1 MESDKPP
8 VRSVLL
14 TGKVAVFSFAALL
27 LAGAAILWTYHLDL
41 SRLVAIRLLDRSGLG
56 PVTLMVDR
64 VNMSELRARDISL
77 YGGSIRIAGL
87 ALTYNPLRLVA
98 GVLDR
103 AEISGLQMT
112 MVKAGDDITVGGVP
126 FRSATSTGGA
136 AATGEFKIG
145 AIRIAGAHVVFES
158 AGDRLEAIFSTDF
171 ALSGAGIRN
180 ASVAADIAML
190 VTGTA
195 QSAHIVVPD
204 FAVLPEGG
212 GGMRLRFDKM
222 TIRPKDLSWTVV
234 DLGGEMV
241 WGVDPLVAKIGSGRV
256 ASTRSPPALV
266 PLAISGDAAMT
277 GSRID
282 FALHVEAEAIGKN
295 AKIAMQATGSHDRT
309 SGIGATAVTVAPV
322 MFRVGGVQPRDF
334 VPALGDALPRLAGSV
349 ALAGGV
355 TWRGTSVSPALI
367 LQLANGAFEPESARF
382 SQIHGDIEVTGLWPV
397 TTAPGQV
404 LNGVVEAGGLV
415 PADAAL
421 TFHLLPKPAL
431 SIESIRMDFA
441 GGQITAA
448 PFIIGPARSS
458 FATVIGL
465 RQIDLGA
472 VLKLIGVNG
481 LSGSGHIDG
490 GIPVAISGGKIVLR
504 EGKLAASGP
513 GVLQLRSDALPGQI
527 TDAGESMTLALQA
540 LSDFHYDILTMDL
553 AESATG
559 DGTIALKIQGRN
571 PAVLDGRP
579 FNLNITLESN
589 FDRLIDIVYR
599 SMTVTQELLRRT
611 TGSTQQ

>member
-1 MESDKPP
+1 MT
-8 VRSVLL
+8 L
-14 TGKVAVFSFAALL
+14 TWKITGFSFAALL
-27 LAGAAILWTYHLDL
+27 LAGTAILWTYHLDL
-41 SRLVAIRLLDRSGLG
+41 SRLIAIRLLDRSGLG

-64 VNMSELRARDISL
+64 VNMSELRAHDISL
-77 YGGSIRIAGL
+77 YGGSIRIADL
-87 ALTYNPLRLVA
+87 ALTYSPLRLVT

-126 FRSATSTGGA
+126 FRSATSTGGGA
-136 AATGEFKIG
+136 AIGGFKID
-145 AIRIAGAHVVFES
+145 AIRIAGAHVAFES
-158 AGDRLEAIFSTDF
+158 SGGRLEATFSTGF

-180 ASVAADIAML
+180 ASVAADVTLL

-195 QSAHIVVPD
+195 QSTHIVVPD
-204 FAVLPEGG
+204 FAVLPEGS
-212 GGMRLRFDKM
+212 GGMRLRFDKV
-222 TIRPKDLSWTVV
+222 TIGPKDLPWTVV
-234 DLGGEMV
+234 DLGGEIV
-241 WGVDPLVAKIGSGRV
+241 WGVDRLVARIGSGRV
-256 ASTRSPPALV
+256 TSTRSPPALV
-266 PLAISGDAAMT
+266 PLEISGDAAMT
-277 GSRID
+277 ASRID
-282 FALHVEAEAIGKN
+282 FALHVEGEAFGKN
-295 AKIAMQATGSHDRT
+295 AKFGMQATGSHDRT
-309 SGIGATAVTVAPV
+309 SGSGAATVTVAPV

-334 VPALGDALPRLAGSV
+334 VPVLGDALPHLTGSV

-367 LQLANGAFEPESARF
+367 LRLADGALEPQGARF
-382 SQIHGDIEVTGLWPV
+382 SQIHGDIEVTGFWPV

-415 PADAAL
+415 PADATL

-431 SIESIRMDFA
+431 SIESIQMDFA
-441 GGQITAA
+441 GGQITAS
-448 PFIIGPARSS
+448 PFIIDPARPN
-458 FATVIGL
+458 FETVIGL
-465 RQIDLGA
+465 KQIDLDA
-472 VLKLIGVNG
+472 ALKLISVNG

-490 GIPVAISGGKIVLR
+490 GIPLAISGGKVVLR

-513 GVLQLRSDALPGQI
+513 GVLQLRSDVLPKQI
-527 TDAGESMTLALQA
+527 IDAGDSMTLALQA

-553 AESATG
+553 AESPTG
-559 DGTIALKIQGRN
+559 NGRIALKIQGRN